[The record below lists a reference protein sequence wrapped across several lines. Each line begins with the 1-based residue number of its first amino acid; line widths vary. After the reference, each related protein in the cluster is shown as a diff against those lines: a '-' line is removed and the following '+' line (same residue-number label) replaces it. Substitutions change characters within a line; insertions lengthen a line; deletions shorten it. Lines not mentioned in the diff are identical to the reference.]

1 MRCRNCARLMLA
13 RMHRELGRWR
23 ATYSCAFCE
32 SSEYQETTSGIRLLT
47 PLKVEVPILDERY
60 NFITAS
66 VNGVVLKPAV
76 KRQERGPVASELIEW
91 RNRLL
96 LGSEMSESLLKAAQ
110 VGFAVHKIK
119 LFGRN

>member
-1 MRCRNCARLMLA
+1 MRCRSCARPMLA
-13 RMHRELGRWR
+13 RMHRELGGWK

-60 NFITAS
+60 SFITAS
-66 VNGVVLKPAV
+66 VKGVVLKPAV
-76 KRQERGPVASELIEW
+76 KRQERGPSELISW

-96 LGSEMSESLLKAAQ
+96 LGSEMSEPLLKAAQ

>member
-1 MRCRNCARLMLA
+1 MRCRSCSRLMLSKM
-13 RMHRELGRWR
+13 RRDLGGWHEDF
-23 ATYSCAFCE
+23 SCAFCE
-32 SSEYQETTSGIRLLT
+32 TAEYQETTSGIRLT
-47 PLKVEVPILDERY
+47 RPIKVEIPVLDERY

-66 VNGVVLKPAV
+66 VKGVVLKPAV
-76 KRQERGPVASELIEW
+76 KREERVRVATELISW

-96 LGSEMSESLLKAAQ
+96 MGSEMSEPLLRAAE